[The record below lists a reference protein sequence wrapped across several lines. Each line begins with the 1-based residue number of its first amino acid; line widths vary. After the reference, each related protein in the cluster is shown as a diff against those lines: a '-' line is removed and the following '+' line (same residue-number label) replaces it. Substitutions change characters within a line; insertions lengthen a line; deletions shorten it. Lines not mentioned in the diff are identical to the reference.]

1 MIANVFPKFTD
12 GRILFPQKH
21 LCSTNKL
28 PFKIHLGN
36 KGLYT
41 FYCPLL
47 QRYCLLLDEF
57 SCHISVSLYSNIA
70 VLCACCWTSFF
81 FSSCVY
87 NSLGAQ
93 AIISPTLNTWPAKLY
108 ISLTFWSVVSK
119 TVFFYRKVPKSSIEE
134 APWWKDEINE
144 HEK

>member
-1 MIANVFPKFTD
+1 MCFPNLLTVEFF
-12 GRILFPQKH
+12 FPRSIFVV
-21 LCSTNKL
+21 LTNCPSKY
-28 PFKIHLGN
+28 IWEIN
-36 KGLYT
+36 DC
-41 FYCPLL
+41 FYWPLL
-47 QRYCLLLDEF
+47 QQYCLLLDQF

-70 VLCACCWTSFF
+70 VLYACCWTSFF
-81 FSSCVY
+81 SSSCVY

-93 AIISPTLNTWPAKLY
+93 AIISPTLNTWLAKSY